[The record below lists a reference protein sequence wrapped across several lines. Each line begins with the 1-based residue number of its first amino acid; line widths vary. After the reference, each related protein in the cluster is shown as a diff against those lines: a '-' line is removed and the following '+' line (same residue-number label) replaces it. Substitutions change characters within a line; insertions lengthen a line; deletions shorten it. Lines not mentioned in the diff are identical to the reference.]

1 MRMIL
6 DVTRRLHKRPHYT
19 QEELDEIS
27 ENAVTSYLTDKHG
40 NALFPVS
47 TDDLASL
54 IEVHA
59 EDLDLYA
66 DLSQLGSDVEGV
78 TLFNPDGKPSIRIAA
93 RLSEAKRENRLRT
106 TLAHELGH
114 ALLHNIL
121 FKRCTGPGLF
131 DDEEVEIDRVQACKE
146 GNMLNAGQSDWM
158 EWQAG
163 YVSGAILMPATH
175 VRLVIAHRFPNY
187 IRGGLAACGDLF
199 EAMVQ
204 EVQSAFQVS
213 SEAARARLLKL
224 QVVRDAGLTST
235 LF

>member
-1 MRMIL
+1 MIL
-6 DVTRRLHKRPHYT
+6 DVTRRLPERPHYT

-27 ENAVTSYLTDKHG
+27 EYAVTSYLTEKHG
-40 NALFPVS
+40 NALFPIC

-121 FKRCTGPGLF
+121 FERCTGPGLF
-131 DDEEVEIDRVQACKE
+131 DDEEVQTDRVQACRE

-163 YVSGAILMPATH
+163 YVSGAILMPATQ

-199 EAMVQ
+199 EAMVG

-213 SEAARARLLKL
+213 SEAARIRLLKL